1 MDLLEKVLLR
11 DNLTAALKRVEAN
24 KGAPG
29 IDGVSTEQLRDYLR
43 EHWATIRSQI
53 EAGTYKPSPVRRVEI
68 PKPDGG
74 VRLLGIPTVVD
85 RFIQQAILQ
94 VLTPIFDPD
103 FSDSSFGFRPRRRA
117 HDAVRKAQQF
127 IQEGYQYVVDLD
139 LEKFFD
145 RVNHDI
151 LMSRV
156 ARKVKDKRLLK
167 LIRAYLQSGVM
178 INGVCVT
185 TEEGTPQGGPLS
197 PLLANILLDDLDKE
211 LEKRGHRFCRYAD
224 DCNIYVRTKRAGERV
239 KASVERYLT
248 RVLKLKVN
256 QQKSAVDKPCKR
268 KFLGFSFAP
277 GKEAR
282 IRLHPKSIIRLKE
295 RIRQWTNPHW
305 SIPIQER
312 IQKLNQYLMGWIGYF
327 ALAEAKTHLLRIEEW
342 IRRRLRLCLWTQW
355 KRVRTRYREL
365 RSLGL
370 SHSRAR
376 EIANTRKGA
385 WRTTKTPHMHK
396 ALGIAYWQQQGLM
409 SLIQRYFTLRQ
420 AW

>member
-1 MDLLEKVLLR
+1 MDLLEKVLSR

-29 IDGVSTEQLRDYLR
+29 IDGVSTEQLRVYLR

-185 TEEGTPQGGPLS
+185 TEGGNTARWPLKSIAGQHSAGRLGQG
-197 PLLANILLDDLDKE
+197 
-211 LEKRGHRFCRYAD
+211 
-224 DCNIYVRTKRAGERV
+224 AGE
-239 KASVERYLT
+239 ERTPFLPVCGRLQHLCPHKT
-248 RVLKLKVN
+248 R
-256 QQKSAVDKPCKR
+256 
-268 KFLGFSFAP
+268 GGT
-277 GKEAR
+277 GKGECGA
-282 IRLHPKSIIRLKE
+282 ILD
-295 RIRQWTNPHW
+295 Q
-305 SIPIQER
+305 
-312 IQKLNQYLMGWIGYF
+312 G
-327 ALAEAKTHLLRIEEW
+327 
-342 IRRRLRLCLWTQW
+342 TQ
-355 KRVRTRYREL
+355 T
-365 RSLGL
+365 
-370 SHSRAR
+370 
-376 EIANTRKGA
+376 
-385 WRTTKTPHMHK
+385 
-396 ALGIAYWQQQGLM
+396 QGEP
-409 SLIQRYFTLRQ
+409 TEKCGG
-420 AW
+420 

>member
-1 MDLLEKVLLR
+1 MDLLEKVLSR
-11 DNLTAALKRVEAN
+11 DNLKAVLKRVEAN

-29 IDGVSTEQLRDYLR
+29 VDGVSTEQLRDYLR
-43 EHWATIRSQI
+43 QHWTIIRSQI

-85 RFIQQAILQ
+85 RLIQQAILQ

-127 IQEGYQYVVDLD
+127 IQEGYRYVVDID

-178 INGVCVT
+178 VNGVCVT

-211 LEKRGHRFCRYAD
+211 LERRGHRFCRYAD
-224 DCNIYVRTKRAGERV
+224 DCNIYVRTQRAGERV

-248 RVLKLKVN
+248 RELKLKVN

-282 IRLHPKSIIRLKE
+282 IRLHPKSVIRLKE

-305 SIPIQER
+305 SISMQER

-370 SHSRAR
+370 SHSRAL

-409 SLIQRYFTLRQ
+409 SLVQRYFALRQ